1 MTTEAAPSIDIGS
14 ASVVVSIVWP
24 ALRAGETS

>member
-1 MTTEAAPSIDIGS
+1 MTTEAAHSIDMDC

-24 ALRAGETS
+24 ALRADETS